1 MRLEYQVLCAF
12 GLDLLLGDP
21 RWLPHP
27 VRLIGYFAQALESP
41 LRRAIRNPRT
51 AGIAAALTVIGVTA
65 AASWTLLRVAAW
77 AHPAAGTLAS
87 ILILYTTLAGRDL
100 AHHAM
105 NVYRALKNGD
115 LAEARRR
122 VSWMVGRDTAGLDEA
137 GVVRAAVESVAENT
151 VDGVTAPLFYAVFFG
166 PVGAMAYKAA
176 STLDST
182 FGYRNERYIQFGWAS
197 ARIDD
202 VANCIPA
209 RLTLPLIALAAALLR
224 LHAAGAWRIG
234 LRDRRKHASPNSGIP
249 ESAMAGALGVQLGGL
264 LHRKG
269 KPVEMPR
276 LGDPLTPLAR
286 FHIPSVAALMLLTA
300 GLAAAA
306 FIGLRAL
313 WIGW

>member
-1 MRLEYQVLCAF
+1 MRVEYQVLCAF

-27 VRLIGYFAQALESP
+27 VRLIGNLAQALEAP
-41 LRRAIRNPRT
+41 LRRAIRSPRV
-51 AGIAAALTVIGVTA
+51 AGIAAALTVIGA
-65 AASWTLLRVAAW
+65 AGAASWALLRAAAW
-77 AHPAAGTLAS
+77 VHPAAGTLAS
-87 ILILYTTLAGRDL
+87 ILLLYTTLAGRDL

-105 NVYRALKNGD
+105 NVYRALKSGD
-115 LAEARRR
+115 LEEARRR
-122 VSWMVGRDTAGLDEA
+122 VAWMVGRDTASLDEG

-166 PVGAMAYKAA
+166 PVGAMIYKAA

-182 FGYRNERYIQFGWAS
+182 FGYKNERYLYFGWAS

-202 VANCIPA
+202 VANFIPA
-209 RLTLPLIALAAALLR
+209 RLTLPLIALAAALMGLR
-224 LHAAGAWRIG
+224 GGGAWRVG
-234 LRDRRKHASPNSGIP
+234 LRDRHKHASPNSGIP

-264 LHRKG
+264 LHRNG

-276 LGDPLTPLAR
+276 LGEPLAPLER
-286 FHIPSVAALMLLTA
+286 RHIVQVNTLMLLTA

-313 WIGW
+313 WMGW